1 MSHFKKKSN
10 NSDNTLQIK
19 PTFWWVKGL
28 LPLKKQMEIHDKLSR
43 MIALL
48 EFRKKRFSRIRKLAC
63 CN

>member
-43 MIALL
+43 IIALL
-48 EFRKKRFSRIRKLAC
+48 EFGKKRFSRIRKLAC